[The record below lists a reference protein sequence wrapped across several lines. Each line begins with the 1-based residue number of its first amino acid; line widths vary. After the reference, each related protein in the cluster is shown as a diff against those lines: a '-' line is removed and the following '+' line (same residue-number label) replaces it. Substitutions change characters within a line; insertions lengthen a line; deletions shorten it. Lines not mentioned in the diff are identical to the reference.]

1 MDRKELLKNEIGS
14 LDAPWQS
21 GAARL
26 EGKGMD
32 LRERERLTQ
41 RLDYFLLHKY
51 LGPPIMVACFALL
64 FWGSFALGKPVS
76 GYLGT
81 WFEELSMWF
90 EQSVSGYLPPVLMGL
105 LSDGII
111 RGIGSALAFF
121 PQMLLFFAF
130 YTVITETG
138 YASRIASLMH
148 RPMARLKMEG
158 KSFTPLILGYS
169 CNVTAIISTRSIPK
183 RIDRLIIMLISSFT
197 PCSARLGV
205 ILYIAAAFFAPLT
218 ATLVMSGLIVL
229 SWAVSALVSYLIK
242 RKYID
247 SGDVGSPVELPPY
260 HLPAAMTVLRA
271 TVFRTLD
278 FLNRIKN
285 VVIISSVLVW
295 FLSTFP
301 LGTTFEHSLAA
312 RIGQLLEPLGRSMGL
327 NWQLIVALIFG
338 FFAKETTLSTLG
350 VLYHAS
356 QGLGNLGSI
365 MSQSISPLAGLTF
378 LVVYMF
384 YTPCVATATAIYKES
399 RSFLFSTLSIM
410 VSLTVAF
417 VLGILVFNLGSLF
430 S

>member
-1 MDRKELLKNEIGS
+1 MNPKKYKTEIGS
-14 LDAPWQS
+14 LDAPWQCGS
-21 GAARL
+21 GQPRP
-26 EGKGMD
+26 EEMGS
-32 LRERERLTQ
+32 REREEMTR
-41 RLDYFLLHKY
+41 RLDRFLLHKY
-51 LGPPIMVACFALL
+51 LGPPLMVACFALL

-81 WFEELSMWF
+81 AFENLSMWL
-90 EQSVSGYLPPVLMGL
+90 EQSIAQYLPPVLMGL
-105 LSDGII
+105 ISDGII

-158 KSFTPLILGYS
+158 RAFTPLILGYS

-197 PCSARLGV
+197 PCSARIGV

-218 ATLVMSGLIVL
+218 ATLVMSGLIVM

-242 RKYID
+242 RKYVD
-247 SGDVGSPVELPPY
+247 SSDVGSPIELPPY
-260 HLPAAMTVLRA
+260 HLPAFTTVLRA

-295 FLSTFP
+295 FLSSFP
-301 LGTTFEHSLAA
+301 LGTTFEYSIAA
-312 RIGQLLEPLGRSMGL
+312 RIGHLLEPLGRLMGL

-384 YTPCVATATAIYKES
+384 YTPCVATVTAIFKES
-399 RSFLFSTLSIM
+399 RSFWFSTLSIM

-417 VLGILVFNLGSLF
+417 VLGILVFILGRLF
-430 S
+430 I